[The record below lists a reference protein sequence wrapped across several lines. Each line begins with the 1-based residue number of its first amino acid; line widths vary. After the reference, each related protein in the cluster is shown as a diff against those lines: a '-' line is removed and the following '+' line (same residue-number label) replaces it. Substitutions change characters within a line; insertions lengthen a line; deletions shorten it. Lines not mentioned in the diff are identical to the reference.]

1 VVAERA
7 RVAFV
12 LGAAAAAAA
21 AAAEE
26 RAGLARRRL
35 VPVLLDVVL
44 FFGGMMFVLE
54 GGRCSGV
61 GGDDEYGEPDTWDD
75 ALPSV
80 RYV

>member
-54 GGRCSGV
+54 GGRCSG
-61 GGDDEYGEPDTWDD
+61 DDEYGEPDTWDD